1 MTETFFIYGKIFVK
15 TNTSVEVNLKA
26 LCTKPVKYNTKQV
39 PWSKSNLLMK
49 QQKACLLFWR
59 F

>member
-39 PWSKSNLLMK
+39 P
-49 QQKACLLFWR
+49 
-59 F
+59 